1 VIKPE
6 AEPGGT
12 MTGLYWR
19 SAVRAEVSTLTY
31 IGNGIAT

>member
-6 AEPGGT
+6 AEPRGT
-12 MTGLYWR
+12 MTGLHWR
-19 SAVRAEVSTLTY
+19 SAVRSEVSTLTY